1 MPTPFQYALVNAG
14 VQLFVCGACLAAEQI
29 VIDGRF
35 DDWREAPILATDPL
49 GDSVAE
55 IDFGE
60 VRAAPD
66 GRFLHLLVD
75 IGNITNIQR
84 LEGRGLLLLDA
95 DGNPS
100 TGMGAH
106 GLPGVDFIIE
116 LSPPG
121 LTRAGRPD
129 DHGSGIGLRSMTYR
143 HDPDDPASR
152 RLIPYDAGFT
162 FAPTYASRV
171 VEMRLERGSEL
182 PNTPPLFTTESFTG
196 KLVYLD
202 STGEVRDE
210 TATFAVTLPPM
221 RDRAAE
227 LTRDLHDSDPLQRTT
242 GTDLR
247 VMSWNIERG
256 ALLNKSD
263 AFVRV
268 LKALA
273 PDVILFE
280 ELLPDQKAEAVKTLL
295 DRELPNTTD
304 DEGGWYVLFGEGGGD
319 LRCGIASRFEL
330 QPIAALQLVP
340 YPDNPERTL
349 RIAGAE
355 ALIGD
360 RRVLLT
366 SLHMRCCGHAGSSED
381 QTREVEAAAVREAI
395 HGLLHDNR
403 PTAVIIGGDFNLV
416 GSLRPLLMLVDDV
429 DLDGTDL
436 AVAEPLQLDGRSNGT
451 WFDRDK
457 PFVPGRLDFITYSD
471 ATLKLL
477 RSFVLDTTDLSPD
490 VLAKH
495 DLQPG
500 DTEAASDHFP
510 VVVDFRWG
518 RSARRR

>member
-1 MPTPFQYALVNAG
+1 MPTPFQYAIISTW
-14 VQLFVCGACLAAEQI
+14 VQLVVSAACCAASEI
-29 VIDGRF
+29 VIDGGI

-66 GRFLHLLVD
+66 GRFVHLLVD

-84 LEGRGLLLLDA
+84 LEGRSLLLLDA

-100 TGMGAH
+100 TGPGAH
-106 GLPGVDFIIE
+106 GLPGVDIVIE

-129 DHGSGIGLRSMTYR
+129 DHGSGIGLRSMTYQ
-143 HDPDDPASR
+143 HNPDDPASR

-171 VEMRLERGSEL
+171 VEMRLERGADL
-182 PNTPPLFTTESFTG
+182 PATPPLFSAANFTG

-221 RDRAAE
+221 RDRAAA
-227 LTRDLHDSDPLQRTT
+227 LSRDLHDSDPLQRTT

-256 ALLNKSD
+256 ALLSNSD
-263 AFVRV
+263 VFVRV
-268 LKALA
+268 LRALR
-273 PDVILFE
+273 PDVILLQ
-280 ELLPDQKAEAVKTLL
+280 ELLAEQKAEEVKTLL

-319 LRCGIASRFEL
+319 LRCAIASRFEL

-355 ALIGD
+355 ALLGD

-366 SLHMRCCGHAGSSED
+366 SLHMRCCGHAGSIED

-403 PTAVIIGGDFNLV
+403 PTAVILGGDFNLV

-436 AVAEPLQLDGRSNGT
+436 AVADPMQLDGRSNGT
-451 WFDRDK
+451 WSDRDQ

-477 RSFVLDTTDLSPD
+477 RGFVLDTTDLSPA

-495 DLQPG
+495 NLQRG

-510 VVVDFRWG
+510 VVVDFHWIAGPQPR
-518 RSARRR
+518 